1 MEKDVR
7 TEENDEILPWVKFR
21 KEYYL
26 ALIGL
31 PDDEYIL
38 LSKALFSVMFEGK
51 KPDEITFE
59 NHLLNAVF
67 GLIIH
72 RIDADARRYFGS
84 QKGGIEKSK
93 TVKKKK
99 KILKNFNPVEFVV
112 QKFEIDEK
120 LALEFIGA
128 RTARNQQ
135 NDIGALEG
143 FHKKMKG
150 AIAASKKNAEN
161 KDVVNFYIDSGYRGF
176 QQKYFIN
183 DEQEQ
188 EDCTKSA
195 RELKLYTRKKH
206 IDLYVKKAME
216 FARKNG
222 LPKDMEGRASLLT
235 QEHIKDFYVKYWDIE
250 VKNYGIDLNKLSAL
264 FNGSDLR
271 KYLHNFL
278 EYELLCDI
286 T

>member
-26 ALIGL
+26 ALVEL
-31 PDDEYIL
+31 PDEEYIL

-99 KILKNFNPVEFVV
+99 KILKNFNSVEFVIRE
-112 QKFEIDEK
+112 FGIEEK

-135 NDIGALEG
+135 NDVGALEG
-143 FHKKMKG
+143 FYKKMKF
-150 AIAASKKNAEN
+150 AIALSKKNAEN
-161 KDVVNFYIDSGYRGF
+161 KDVINFYINSGFKGF
-176 QQKYFIN
+176 QTKYFTEY
-183 DEQEQ
+183 EQQ
-188 EDCTKSA
+188 EVAEEVALEEK
-195 RELKLYTRKKH
+195 KLGSRKEH
-206 IDLYVKKAME
+206 VDFYVKKAMD

-222 LPKDMEGRASLLT
+222 LPKDREGRASFLT
-235 QEHIKDFYVKYWDIE
+235 QEYISDFYVE
-250 VKNYGIDLNKLSAL
+250 YGDEDLVGFGVDLNKMSVL
-264 FNGSDLR
+264 FNSSDLHEF
-271 KYLHNFL
+271 LSNFL
-278 EYELLCDI
+278 RGE

>member
-7 TEENDEILPWVKFR
+7 MEENDEILPWVKFR

-31 PDDEYIL
+31 PDEEYIL

-93 TVKKKK
+93 TVKNKK

-112 QKFEIDEK
+112 QRFEIEEE
-120 LALEFIGA
+120 LALKFIGA
-128 RTARNQQ
+128 RTARKQQ
-135 NDIGALEG
+135 NDVGALEG
-143 FHKKMKG
+143 FHKKMDN
-150 AIAASKKNAEN
+150 AIALSKKNAKN
-161 KDVVNFYIDSGYRGF
+161 TDVINFYITSGYKGF
-176 QQKYFIN
+176 NTTYFTNHEQQEVAEEVVFEEKKI
-183 DEQEQ
+183 D
-188 EDCTKSA
+188 
-195 RELKLYTRKKH
+195 LKKQH
-206 IDLYVKKAME
+206 IDFYVKKAMA
-216 FARKNG
+216 FAFKNG
-222 LPKDMEGRASLLT
+222 LPTHMQGRASFLT
-235 QEHIKDFYVKYWDIE
+235 QDYISYHYD
-250 VKNYGIDLNKLSAL
+250 KNYKIKSTEQEHVEFINKMSVL
-264 FNGSDLR
+264 FNGTDLSE
-271 KYLHNFL
+271 YLSNFL
-278 EYELLCDI
+278 EGK